1 MQVKTYAIYKDKE
14 FDAEVRDDGTI
25 ILRSNEEVDPS
36 LGFEFYK
43 GIVYIK
49 IVHKNEIR
57 EIFKKRFLARYKGL
71 EFNAIIENKDS
82 VQLYT
87 MHGDY
92 EVLEKLE
99 FELVEKG
106 VYRKNVNR
114 IELDELREIKEIL

>member
-14 FDAEVRDDGTI
+14 FDAEIRDDGTV

-43 GIVYIK
+43 GVVYIK
-49 IVHKNEIR
+49 IVDKNEIK
-57 EIFKKRFLARYKGL
+57 EAFKKKFLARYKGL
-71 EFNAIIENKDS
+71 EFNAVIENKDS

-106 VYRKNVNR
+106 VYRKIINR